1 MILLETVKRQT
12 TFDNEEEDIKVEEL
26 SDYSIIQ
33 GVFSTGPSLKGGPV
47 QNQVKVPR
55 LVLPWSSPKS

>member
-33 GVFSTGPSLKGGPV
+33 GVFSTVGALIVESFRDPIQSHPVPS
-47 QNQVKVPR
+47 R
-55 LVLPWSSPKS
+55 L